1 MRARWME
8 PGCYEVAPGVHR
20 VPLQMPADGLGA
32 VNVYA
37 LETPDGLA
45 LVDGGWRVDTT
56 FGEMERALRRIGH
69 GTEQIHD
76 IYVTH
81 VHRDHYT
88 FAVELRRRH
97 GSRVHLGVAEADGLA
112 AVGALGSNV
121 PTNSLHELRR
131 AGAPVLADTVEA
143 LTAAEPF
150 YPSDWEKP
158 DHWLAAGPLRI
169 GQHAVDVVHTP
180 GHTKGHMVFHD
191 TQRGL
196 LFSGDHVLPSITPS
210 IGFELGEWDLPLGR
224 YLDSLS
230 GLLDRPDSQLL
241 PAHGDPTP
249 SVHVR
254 VEELLVHHDRRFAAM
269 RDALA
274 TLGPVT
280 ASAVAEAIPWTRRER
295 PFATLDPFN
304 RMIATCE
311 TLAHLDTLVDRG
323 QITVRSRGD
332 RDVFAVA

>member
-1 MRARWME
+1 ME

-20 VPLQMPADGLGA
+20 VPLQMPDDGLGA

-45 LVDGGWRVDTT
+45 LVDGGWRVDNT
-56 FGEMERALRRIGH
+56 FEEMEHALRRIGH
-69 GTEQIHD
+69 TTAQIHD

-97 GSRVHLGVAEADGLA
+97 GSRVHLGAAEADGLA
-112 AVGALGSNV
+112 AVSALGSNV
-121 PTNSLHELRR
+121 PTDSLHELRR
-131 AGAPVLADTVEA
+131 AGAPVLADTVEI

-150 YPSDWEKP
+150 YLSDWEEP
-158 DHWLAAGPLRI
+158 DCWLDAGPLRI
-169 GQHAVDVVHTP
+169 GQHAIDVVHTP
-180 GHTKGHMVFHD
+180 GHTKGHIVFHD

-230 GLLDRPDSQLL
+230 RMLDRPDAHLL

-254 VEELLVHHDRRFAAM
+254 VEELLAHHDRRFMAM
-269 RDALA
+269 QNALVS
-274 TLGPVT
+274 LGPAT
-280 ASAVAEAIPWTRRER
+280 ATAVADAVTWTRREK
-295 PFATLDPFN
+295 PFSTLDPFN
-304 RMIATCE
+304 KMIATCE

-323 QITVRSRGD
+323 RLAVRRRDDS
-332 RDVFAVA
+332 DVFSVA

>member
-1 MRARWME
+1 ME

-20 VPLQMPADGLGA
+20 IPLQMPGDGLGA

-45 LVDGGWRVDTT
+45 LVDGGWRVGTT
-56 FGEMERALRRIGH
+56 FEEMERALLRIGH

-121 PTNSLHELRR
+121 PTDSLNELRR

-150 YPSDWEKP
+150 YPADWEEP
-158 DHWLAAGPLRI
+158 DHWLAAGPLPI
-169 GQHAVDVVHTP
+169 GRHALDVVHTP

-191 TQRGL
+191 VDQGL

-230 GLLDRPDSQLL
+230 RLLDRPDSQLL

-249 SVHVR
+249 SVHRR
-254 VEELLVHHDRRFAAM
+254 VEELLAHHDQRFDAM
-269 RDALA
+269 RNALISLGQGTA
-274 TLGPVT
+274 T
-280 ASAVAEAIPWTRRER
+280 AVAHVVTWTRRER
-295 PFATLDPFN
+295 PFTTLDPFN
-304 RMIATCE
+304 QMIATCE

-323 QITVRSRGD
+323 RLTVRKRDGH
-332 RDVFAVA
+332 DVFSVV